1 MVLDPVGSS
10 HECASTIPRICS
22 SLYTPSILCNTISL
36 MGVLNHAL
44 KMLDAEIRPILA
56 KYFNCDYMF
65 WYLRSHFI
73 KIIVNISIMIPR
85 MNKKK
90 RLIVSCVLIAAFIAL
105 ISNSSKE
112 DESNLVQT
120 TVHIR
125 KPVLPIVPKTDTI
138 NWTTVDQQRQGSDGS
153 NSDDRD
159 DTEKFNVS
167 KRQSTRGS
175 SGSTLLRLMSRLLEM
190 SDKKNNKKAKQVKD
204 KDKRKVRNF
213 ESFFIDRHRVWLTQV
228 SPEIEYQKTDKE
240 RTDGACKCAYC
251 D

>member
-1 MVLDPVGSS
+1 
-10 HECASTIPRICS
+10 
-22 SLYTPSILCNTISL
+22 
-36 MGVLNHAL
+36 
-44 KMLDAEIRPILA
+44 
-56 KYFNCDYMF
+56 
-65 WYLRSHFI
+65 
-73 KIIVNISIMIPR
+73 MIPR
-85 MNKKK
+85 MNTKK
-90 RLIVSCVLIAAFIAL
+90 RLIVSCVLIAALIAL

-159 DTEKFNVS
+159 GTEKFNVS

-190 SDKKNNKKAKQVKD
+190 SDKKNNKKAKKVKD

-213 ESFFIDRHRVWLTQV
+213 ESFLIDRHRVWLTQV

-240 RTDGACKCAYC
+240 RTDGGCKCAYC